1 MCLEM
6 YSVYL
11 QLLEQLFSTCGFQL
25 LWGSNDPFTG
35 HLRPLENTDI
45 YIMIHNSDN
54 HSYEVERKGILWLG
68 VSPTRGTV
76 LMLLKHQEG

>member
-45 YIMIHNSDN
+45 YIMIHNSDKITLTSSN
-54 HSYEVERKGILWLG
+54 GNNFMVGGHYNMRNCIKG
-68 VSPTRGTV
+68 SQ
-76 LMLLKHQEG
+76 H